1 MGLEAAS
8 YISELVITNPDG
20 ADQAYT
26 SDDHHRLVK
35 TVLKTQFPNFTATAM
50 NASVVELNYMVG
62 VTGQP
67 PEKSNVQLGAY
78 TFAADSGIAD
88 AYVITLTPVPSAYAD
103 GMRVWVLI
111 GNANTGAS
119 TLNVNSLGAI
129 AIKYIDGSDLRADAL
144 RADAIHEFVYRADT
158 TPYFQLINPS
168 FDVEKSAVKDHGTQA
183 TNYTLQMDEADFH
196 VIAFSAAA
204 TLTIA
209 SSLTSD
215 KATVALKNNNN
226 IITMAGVTVD
236 SPTPTVG
243 ADVQDIFGFAK
254 SFGQIILTGAV
265 YNKTAS

>member
-20 ADQAYT
+20 ADQAFT

-35 TVLKTQFPNFTATAM
+35 SVLKTQFTNFTAAAVTATV
-50 NASVVELNYMVG
+50 AELNYLVG
-62 VTGQP
+62 LTGQP
-67 PEKSNVQLGAY
+67 PEKSNVQIGTY
-78 TFAADSGIAD
+78 NFAADTGIAD
-88 AYVITLTPVPSAYAD
+88 AYVVTLAPVPSAYVD
-103 GMRVWVLI
+103 GMRVWSLI

-119 TLNVNSLGAI
+119 TLNVNALGAI
-129 AIKYIDGSDLRADAL
+129 AIKYIDGSALRADAL

-168 FDVEKSAVKDHGTQA
+168 FDVQKSSIKDHGSQA
-183 TNYTLQMDEADFH
+183 ANYTLYMDDADFH
-196 VIAFSAAA
+196 VIEFSAAA

-209 SSLTSD
+209 SNLTND

-236 SPTPTVG
+236 SPTPTV
-243 ADVQDIFGFAK
+243 AASVQDIFGFAK
-254 SFGQIILTGAV
+254 SFSQIILTGAV
-265 YNKTAS
+265 YNKTAT